1 MYDEMRRHEPT
12 QWNHHHRRHVTQTII
27 IQYIHLINRLVDTFE
42 VIHTLLLCMTIITVT
57 VTVTVTII
65 ITILTRM
72 VFIGGLGI
80 IVNVK
85 IRLG

>member
-1 MYDEMRRHEPT
+1 MYDEMRRHERT

-57 VTVTVTII
+57 VTII